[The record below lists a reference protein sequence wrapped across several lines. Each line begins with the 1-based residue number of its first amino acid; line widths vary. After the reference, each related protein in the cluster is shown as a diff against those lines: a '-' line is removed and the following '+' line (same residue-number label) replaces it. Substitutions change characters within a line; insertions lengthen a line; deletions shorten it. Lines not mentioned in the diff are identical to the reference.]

1 MNTSLSL
8 LSSISSLTCLRSGFA
23 LFESQI
29 DLEVRVKMFFQQLV
43 PDKSHTT
50 HGTLELD
57 SIEKLNL
64 RQNGAPTHM
73 CYQLG
78 VYLLFKRLQV
88 FEGWSRFVLLELLL

>member
-1 MNTSLSL
+1 VNTSLGL

-50 HGTLELD
+50 HSTLELD

-64 RQNGAPTHM
+64 RQNGA
-73 CYQLG
+73 
-78 VYLLFKRLQV
+78 LFKRLQV